1 MGKVYLVGVGPGGEL
16 YITEI
21 AKRLI
26 ESADVVVGYK
36 HALNVIKNIVDKG
49 YDEMREK
56 SREKS
61 EMAKREKKD
70 VRMITLK
77 TQDEVYAQLLDYL
90 KGKDGEEGEKR
101 RGREREGERKGE
113 GGRGEKVCCI
123 LFTGDPDFSESE
135 IVDKLVSLFESNGI
149 EVEIIPGISSVQ
161 VAAARSKVAI
171 DRSSLITFHVTG
183 SIDREKDAL
192 LNTLRAKRPV
202 ILLPRPWDFMPQH
215 IGRFLRDEGI
225 DVDAF
230 TVDIYENLTLSN
242 EKVTRCKLA
251 DIPDRDYSDLC
262 VMVIKPSQQQ

>member
-1 MGKVYLVGVGPGGEL
+1 MGKVYLVGVGPGGEW

-26 ESADVVVGYK
+26 ERADVVVGYK

-49 YDEMREK
+49 YDEMEK
-56 SREKS
+56 SKGRS
-61 EMAKREKKD
+61 ERVKGKKD
-70 VRMITLK
+70 IRMITLK

-90 KGKDGEEGEKR
+90 KGKDREEGEK
-101 RGREREGERKGE
+101 
-113 GGRGEKVCCI
+113 GGREKVCCI

-192 LNTLRAKRPV
+192 LNTLRAKRTV

-230 TVDIYENLTLSN
+230 NVDIYENLTLSN
-242 EKVTRCKLA
+242 EKVTHCKLA

-262 VMVIKPSQQQ
+262 VMVIKPS

>member
-1 MGKVYLVGVGPGGEL
+1 
-16 YITEI
+16 
-21 AKRLI
+21 
-26 ESADVVVGYK
+26 
-36 HALNVIKNIVDKG
+36 
-49 YDEMREK
+49 
-56 SREKS
+56 
-61 EMAKREKKD
+61 
-70 VRMITLK
+70 MITLK

-90 KGKDGEEGEKR
+90 KGKDREEGEK
-101 RGREREGERKGE
+101 
-113 GGRGEKVCCI
+113 GGREKVCCI

-192 LNTLRAKRPV
+192 LNTLRAKRTV

-230 TVDIYENLTLSN
+230 NVDIYENLTLSN
-242 EKVTRCKLA
+242 EKVTHCKLA

-262 VMVIKPSQQQ
+262 VMVIKPS

>member
-1 MGKVYLVGVGPGGEL
+1 MGKVYLVGVGPGGEW

-26 ESADVVVGYK
+26 ERADVVVGYK

-49 YDEMREK
+49 YDEMEK
-56 SREKS
+56 SKGRSERVKGEKDI
-61 EMAKREKKD
+61 RI
-70 VRMITLK
+70 ITLK

-90 KGKDGEEGEKR
+90 KGKDREEGEKG
-101 RGREREGERKGE
+101 GREEV
-113 GGRGEKVCCI
+113 GGREKVCCI

-192 LNTLRAKRPV
+192 LNTLRAKRTV

-230 TVDIYENLTLSN
+230 NVDIYENLTLSN
-242 EKVTRCKLA
+242 EKVTHCKLA

-262 VMVIKPSQQQ
+262 VMVIKPS

>member
-1 MGKVYLVGVGPGGEL
+1 MGKVYLVGVGPGGEW

-26 ESADVVVGYK
+26 ERADVVVGYK

-49 YDEMREK
+49 YDEMEK
-56 SREKS
+56 SKGRS
-61 EMAKREKKD
+61 ERVKGKKD
-70 VRMITLK
+70 IRMITLK

-90 KGKDGEEGEKR
+90 KGKDREEGEEG
-101 RGREREGERKGE
+101 GR
-113 GGRGEKVCCI
+113 EKVCCI

-192 LNTLRAKRPV
+192 LNTLRAKRTV

-230 TVDIYENLTLSN
+230 NVDIYENLTLSN
-242 EKVTRCKLA
+242 EKVTHCKLA

-262 VMVIKPSQQQ
+262 VMVIKPS

>member
-1 MGKVYLVGVGPGGEL
+1 MSKVYLVGVGPGGEG

-26 ESADVVVGYK
+26 ERADVVVGYK
-36 HALNVIKNIVDKG
+36 HALNVVKNIVDKG
-49 YDEMREK
+49 YDGMEK
-56 SREKS
+56 SNSNGSMSSSMSKRRRKEKDI
-61 EMAKREKKD
+61 K
-70 VRMITLK
+70 MITLK

-90 KGKDGEEGEKR
+90 KGGEVEGV
-101 RGREREGERKGE
+101 
-113 GGRGEKVCCI
+113 GGGDKECCI

-135 IVDKLVSLFESNGI
+135 IVDKLLSLFEGNGI

-192 LNTLRAKRPV
+192 LYTLRARRTV

-230 TVDIYENLTLSN
+230 DVDIYENLTLSN
-242 EKVTRCKLA
+242 EKVTRCRLA

-262 VMVIKPSQQQ
+262 VMVIKPRVS